1 MGWPAGLFHS
11 VESFRL
17 QVNINRALLLLL
29 QPPTSRHFVLPL
41 PLLPPLFSL
50 CRGLL
55 YSWRTTAGRATPPF
69 AGDGVHQAGLIPSR
83 GAKLSTADPNVSYL
97 YSDLTQLRPYMH
109 CTNFKFF
116 PRSFRVYLFAPISY
130 TGSASCLFSGSN
142 FVSRG

>member
-41 PLLPPLFSL
+41 PLLPPSL
-50 CRGLL
+50 LSL
-55 YSWRTTAGRATPPF
+55 SSGRATPPF

>member
-1 MGWPAGLFHS
+1 MGWPAGLFHF
-11 VESFRL
+11 VESFRR

-29 QPPTSRHFVLPL
+29 QPPTRRHFVLPL
-41 PLLPPLFSL
+41 PLLPPSL
-50 CRGLL
+50 LSL
-55 YSWRTTAGRATPPF
+55 SSGRATPPF

-130 TGSASCLFSGSN
+130 TGSASCLFSGSD